1 MNDEMK
7 HIVAALLNQMH
18 SNQDDLVVCAKWIG
32 ASILLTVPSY
42 MPELE
47 QWVRLLSVT
56 FGSITAFIG
65 MIIMVFKLK
74 DLLSKRKK

>member
-32 ASILLTVPSY
+32 ASMLLTVPSY

-74 DLLSKRKK
+74 DLLNKRKK

>member
-7 HIVAALLNQMH
+7 HIVAALLNQMY

-32 ASILLTVPSY
+32 ASMLLTVPSY

>member
-32 ASILLTVPSY
+32 ASMLLTVPSY

>member
-7 HIVAALLNQMH
+7 HIVAALLNQMQ

-32 ASILLTVPSY
+32 ASMLLTVPSY

>member
-1 MNDEMK
+1 MNDEIK

-32 ASILLTVPSY
+32 ARILLTVPSY
-42 MPELE
+42 MQELE